1 MRHIWSEA
9 KSTDWLG
16 CNFYEG
22 EVQVG
27 ELVEAIRGDNIFI
40 DDGALGIVLK
50 VHDNAKSSSFQLI
63 TVLFGDKEM
72 TWPRRTITRLVGNA
86 NKAKRIKEFSTCS

>member
-1 MRHIWSEA
+1 MRHAWN
-9 KSTDWLG
+9 STPNEWLG

-27 ELVEAIRGDNIFI
+27 DLVEAIQGDNVFVN
-40 DDGALGIVLK
+40 DGALGIVLK

-63 TVLFGDKEM
+63 TVLFDGKEV
-72 TWPRRTITRLVGNA
+72 TWPRRTITRLIGKE
-86 NKAKRIKEFSTCS
+86 NKAKRIKELSTCS

>member
-1 MRHIWSEA
+1 MRHAWN
-9 KSTDWLG
+9 STPNEWLG

-27 ELVEAIRGDNIFI
+27 DLVEAIGGDNVFI
-40 DDGALGIVLK
+40 DAGALGIVLK

-72 TWPRRTITRLVGNA
+72 TWPRRTITRLVGKNA
-86 NKAKRIKEFSTCS
+86 KQKMLNKSRR

>member
-1 MRHIWSEA
+1 MKHVWGEP

-16 CNFYEG
+16 CNFHEG

-27 ELVEAIRGDNIFI
+27 DLVQAIRGDNVFI

-63 TVLFGDKEM
+63 TVAFGDRKM
-72 TWPRRTITRLVGNA
+72 T
-86 NKAKRIKEFSTCS
+86 

>member
-1 MRHIWSEA
+1 MRHIWSES

-16 CNFYEG
+16 CNFHEG

-27 ELVEAIRGDNIFI
+27 DLVQAIRGDNVFI
-40 DDGALGIVLK
+40 EDNALGIVLK

-63 TVLFGDKEM
+63 TVLFGDRKM
-72 TWPRRTITRLVGNA
+72 TWPRRTIRRLLHS
-86 NKAKRIKEFSTCS
+86 RS